1 MGQASV
7 NEVHLAHARVQ
18 GVNGGVDF
26 GNHAAG
32 NGAVFNEVQGFRAR
46 DGFDE
51 GGRVRGVLHD
61 AGNVGNVD
69 KLDRLELLG
78 KGRRRQVRVHVER
91 LVGAQLF
98 RQGGDDG
105 GDLEFQRFRDA
116 VCQAADDVAYFT
128 DVHGV
133 ALFVL
138 FLDAFPHEDFRAGN
152 AYALASVVA
161 EHLDEAGIDGSGEG
175 AFHDGNGFRRRDA
188 QTVDEAGLQPGFRHG
203 LGDGLAAAVDDHGVE
218 AQDFQQNDVAHEL
231 LDQAGV
237 VHGAAAEFDEECL
250 VPVGL
255 EVGEGATIC
264 TPPLTAA
271 LA

>member
-1 MGQASV
+1 M
-7 NEVHLAHARVQ
+7 
-18 GVNGGVDF
+18 
-26 GNHAAG
+26 
-32 NGAVFNEVQGFRAR
+32 
-46 DGFDE
+46 
-51 GGRVRGVLHD
+51 
-61 AGNVGNVD
+61 
-69 KLDRLELLG
+69 
-78 KGRRRQVRVHVER
+78 
-91 LVGAQLF
+91 GAQLF

-116 VCQAADDVAYFT
+116 VCQAADDVAYFP

-152 AYALASVVA
+152 AYSLASVVA

-188 QTVDEAGLQPGFRHG
+188 QTVDETGLQPGFRHG
-203 LGDGLAAAVDDHGVE
+203 LGDCLAAAVDDHGVE

-255 EVGEGATIC
+255 EVGEGADNDGGLFNQAGDFGVHINHETVGVVDKKRGRES
-264 TPPLTAA
+264 AA
-271 LA
+271 GAVQSRRLLLK